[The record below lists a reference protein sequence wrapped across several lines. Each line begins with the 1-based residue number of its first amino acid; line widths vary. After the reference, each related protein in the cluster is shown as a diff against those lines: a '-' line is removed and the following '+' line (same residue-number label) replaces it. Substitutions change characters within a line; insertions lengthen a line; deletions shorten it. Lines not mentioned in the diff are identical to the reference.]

1 MSNFKEEALQ
11 EFNRWVALTEDNS
24 EMQKELL
31 KLKDNE
37 EELTDSFYKHL
48 HFGTSGIR
56 GILGPGTNRINL
68 YVVRRATQGLS
79 NYLNRTEENPSVVIS
94 YDSRKKSAEF
104 AMETAKVLS
113 GNGIKAILFPHLTP
127 VSMLSYAI
135 RYYGCTMGVMITASH
150 NPKIFNGYKVYN
162 REGYQI
168 VGDEPDQIL
177 EEINSLDF
185 FKDINMSEDNIVTAG
200 PEAENAFIDE
210 ISSFSLLQDRSD
222 ILENLKTVYTP
233 LNGAGNEFVKKVLG
247 KCGITNVIEV
257 PSQNYPDEEFT
268 TCPYPNPEKITAY
281 AEAAKIMNKENADL
295 IIATDPDS
303 DRVGVMIPHDGMN
316 VLITGNQ
323 IGILML
329 DYLCHFKKPEKGQFI
344 IKSIA
349 TTPFADR
356 IAEKY
361 GLNVINTLT
370 GFKYI
375 GEKIAEL
382 TEKGRE
388 CDYYFGFEESTGYLV
403 SPFIR
408 DKDGVSGALLIAEAA
423 AWNKSEGRDLLDR
436 LEELYEELG
445 VMRDRTE
452 NFIFEGIEGAIT
464 MESIMKYFREN
475 IIAGTK
481 MGECSVLSV
490 IDYMG
495 ETGLPESDVLEYRFS
510 DGTILLIRP
519 SGTEPKMKLYY
530 FEAEKAEFVRTEIDK
545 IVESF
550 RH

>member
-1 MSNFKEEALQ
+1 MINYREEALQ
-11 EFNRWVALTEDNS
+11 EFNRWMLLTENDS
-24 EMQKELL
+24 EMQNELL

-56 GILGPGTNRINL
+56 GILGPGTNRINQ

-79 NYLNRTEENPSVVIS
+79 NYLNKNETNPSVVIS

-168 VGDEPDQIL
+168 VGHEPDQIL

-185 FKDINMSEDNIVTAG
+185 FSGINMSEDHIVMASDD
-200 PEAENAFIDE
+200 AENAFIEE
-210 ISSFSLLQDRSD
+210 ISTFSLLKGRRD
-222 ILENLKTVYTP
+222 ILENLKVVYTP
-233 LNGAGNEFVKKVLG
+233 LNGAGNEFVKKVFS

-257 PSQNYPDEEFT
+257 PSQNHPDENFT

-281 AEAAKIMNKENADL
+281 AEAAKIMNKENAD
-295 IIATDPDS
+295 IIVATDPDS
-303 DRVGVMIPHDGMN
+303 DRVGAMIPHDGMN

-329 DYLCHFKKPEKGQFI
+329 DYLCHFKKPQPGQFL

-349 TTPFADR
+349 TTPFAEK

-375 GEKIAEL
+375 GEKITDL
-382 TEKGRE
+382 TKEGRE

-403 SPFIR
+403 NPFIR
-408 DKDGVSGALLIAEAA
+408 DKDGVSGALIITEAA
-423 AWNKSEGRDLLDR
+423 AWNKSMGRDLLDR
-436 LEELYEELG
+436 LEELYDEFG

-452 NFIFEGIEGAIT
+452 NFTFEGIEGAIT
-464 MESIMKYFREN
+464 MQNIMKYFREN
-475 IIAGTK
+475 IREGHVI
-481 MGECSVLSV
+481 GECQIVK
-490 IDYMG
+490 ITDYME
-495 ETGLPESDVLEYRFS
+495 ETGLPKSDVLEYRFE

-530 FEAEKAEFVRTEIDK
+530 FEAEKAESVRNATDK
-545 IVESF
+545 IIESF
-550 RH
+550 RD